1 MPFTTS
7 HPAIVLPLKKL
18 WPNWFSLSG
27 LMAGAM
33 SPDLQ
38 YFLLADTTHRG
49 NSHSW
54 LGLLTMCLPL
64 GLAFVFA
71 FHWLFKREFIE
82 HLPHPLDRALSG
94 LAGTRF
100 GPGSTRDWL
109 VLIVSVLVGALSH
122 FFWDSFTHPDGV
134 IAQHIPWLLE
144 QNTLFGIT
152 RHNTR
157 WLQHASSLF
166 GAVGVIVGVWKLR
179 LLPDP
184 VSNPK
189 VKTVRQKIRFWVLG
203 GLAGLAFA
211 TLILAFYNGYYDWQ
225 VEAGYNLNLGF
236 MSFGLGSWAGF
247 FWYVCLRTLIEKNR
261 Q

>member
-18 WPNWFSLSG
+18 WPRWFSLSG

-54 LGLLTMCLPL
+54 LGLFAICLPL

-71 FHWLFKREFIE
+71 FHRLFKREFIE
-82 HLPHPLDRALSG
+82 HLPRPFDRALSG
-94 LAGTRF
+94 LARARF
-100 GPGSTRDWL
+100 QPGSAREW
-109 VLIVSVLVGALSH
+109 VILIVSVLIGALSH
-122 FFWDSFTHPDGV
+122 FFWDSFTHPNGEL
-134 IAQHIPWLLE
+134 AQRIPWLLE
-144 QNTLFGIT
+144 QNTFFGIT

-157 WLQHASSLF
+157 WLQHISSLL
-166 GAVGVIVGVWKLR
+166 GAAGVIIGIWKWR
-179 LLPDP
+179 LYPPP
-184 VSNPK
+184 VSNRE
-189 VKTVRQKIRFWVLG
+189 VRAGAQKLSFWVYG
-203 GLAGLAFA
+203 CLAGLLFA
-211 TLILAFYNGYYDWQ
+211 SAAVWFYNGYYDWQ
-225 VEAGYNLNLGF
+225 IEQGHSLNLAF

-247 FWYVCLRTLIEKNR
+247 FWYVCVRTLIR
-261 Q
+261 RDTQ